1 MEENE
6 KMEVGYVVF
15 NLTPGLKKEFVLR
28 ARKIGAV
35 KEARLVLGNWDAI
48 AIIHAKDV
56 EDMERVY
63 FNEVD
68 KIPGVTA
75 SRLYIRA
82 CPRTRK

>member
-1 MEENE
+1 
-6 KMEVGYVVF
+6 MEVGYVVF

-68 KIPGVTA
+68 KIPGVTY

>member
-1 MEENE
+1 
-6 KMEVGYVVF
+6 MEVGYVVF
-15 NLTPGLKKEFVLR
+15 NLKPGVKKEFVLK
-28 ARKIGAV
+28 ARKISAV

-56 EDMERVY
+56 EEMERVY
-63 FNEVD
+63 FNQID
-68 KIPGVTA
+68 KIPSVVY